1 MDSKTGND
9 ISLGIIF
16 GIVLSCILCKMFE
29 CYGCNKK
36 DTNENTIN
44 IQEPWPLFE
53 CLLLFSE
60 TKIFHRD

>member
-44 IQEPWPLFE
+44 IQEP
-53 CLLLFSE
+53 E
-60 TKIFHRD
+60 TIPDL